1 MGSINDW
8 DDDDSIFDWGSQFG
22 GSSGTAKST
31 DSNKASVVHEPEPKE
46 EQPPVVPETP
56 VVPVETDIAPVETDA
71 DLEPL
76 ETVQDT
82 HSEPPKDPLKREEVE
97 EFALHQ
103 KESAEKIAVHFDRFQ
118 QMMSLCEASNYPKSV
133 NVITSHFIHLLNVAR
148 ASKALADY
156 YLETDETLKFQTLE
170 DSKLMLFSKNTSMM
184 IQSYDSELET
194 ALGGLEERIKQGES
208 RHLLNLGTQAIKAVT
223 GYLDGFA
230 ERQAKA
236 YSEALD
242 AYSPTQ
248 GSLVMLERFAH
259 RGDREVMASIDHT
272 LNLAGTDL
280 VLTEDA
286 PAMMEALERNDTDTI
301 IRLQQKL
308 IDHLFEK
315 Q

>member
-31 DSNKASVVHEPEPKE
+31 DSNKASVLHEPEPKE

-82 HSEPPKDPLKREEVE
+82 PSEPQDEPLKREDLE
-97 EFALHQ
+97 ELALRQ
-103 KESAEKIAVHFDRFQ
+103 QESAEKTGIHFDRFQ
-118 QMMSLCEASNYPKSV
+118 QMMSLCEAYNYPKSV
-133 NVITSHFIHLLNVAR
+133 DAITSHLGHLLHVAM
-148 ASKALADY
+148 ATKALADY
-156 YLETDETLKFQTLE
+156 YLETDETLKFHTLE
-170 DSKLMLFSKNTSMM
+170 DSNLMSFAKITSMM
-184 IQSYDSELET
+184 IQSYDSELEA
-194 ALGGLEERIKQGES
+194 ALDGLEERIKQGES
-208 RHLLNLGTQAIKAVT
+208 RHLLNIGTQTVKAVT

-236 YSEALD
+236 FSEALD
-242 AYSPTQ
+242 AYSPAQ
-248 GSLVMLERFAH
+248 GSLLLLERFAH
-259 RGDREVMASIDHT
+259 RGNRKVMDSIDHT

>member
-1 MGSINDW
+1 MGSFNDW
-8 DDDDSIFDWGSQFG
+8 DDDNSIYDWGSQFG
-22 GSSGTAKST
+22 GSNGTAIST
-31 DSNKASVVHEPEPKE
+31 DNNKASVVHEPEPKE
-46 EQPPVVPETP
+46 EQPPVAPETP
-56 VVPVETDIAPVETDA
+56 VVPVETDIAPVET
-71 DLEPL
+71 
-76 ETVQDT
+76 VSDT
-82 HSEPPKDPLKREEVE
+82 PSEPQNEPLKREEIE
-97 EFALHQ
+97 ELALRQ
-103 KESAEKIAVHFDRFQ
+103 QENAERVSVHFDRFQ
-118 QMMSLCEASNYPKSV
+118 QMMSLCEAYNYPKSV
-133 NVITSHFIHLLNVAR
+133 GAITSHFIHLLNVAM
-148 ASKALADY
+148 ATKALADFF
-156 YLETDETLKFQTLE
+156 LETDETFRFHILE

-184 IQSYDSELET
+184 IQTYDSELES
-194 ALGGLEERIKQGES
+194 ALNGLEERIKQGES
-208 RHLLNLGTQAIKAVT
+208 RHLLNIGTQAVKAVT

-236 YSEALD
+236 YSETLD

-259 RGDREVMASIDHT
+259 RGNREVMASIDHT

-286 PAMMEALERNDTDTI
+286 PAMLEALERNDTDTI